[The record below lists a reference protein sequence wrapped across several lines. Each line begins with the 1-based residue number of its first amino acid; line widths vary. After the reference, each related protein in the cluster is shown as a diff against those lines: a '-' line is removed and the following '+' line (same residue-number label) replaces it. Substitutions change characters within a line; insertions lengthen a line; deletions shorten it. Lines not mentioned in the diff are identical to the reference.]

1 MLKTKLLKSF
11 IPIILIVIVSYIS
24 YRFYLKD
31 IYWNN
36 QTQTILID
44 EKSDSKLIEIK
55 KHSSQNFPYSLE
67 IEIEGRTQ
75 ENILV
80 LYGTSPTEMSGQVM
94 LKKGPIKFVTSSDW
108 YEDNCFI
115 LVHSET
121 NRNFKLKVSYRFI
134 TSSY

>member
-1 MLKTKLLKSF
+1 MLKKKLLKSL
-11 IPIILIVIVSYIS
+11 IPILLIVIVSYIS

-67 IEIEGRTQ
+67 IEIEGNTE
-75 ENILV
+75 ENILL

-94 LKKGPIKFVTSSDW
+94 LKKGAIKFVTSSDW
-108 YEDNCFI
+108 YEDNCFM

-121 NRNFKLKVSYRFI
+121 NRNFKLAVNYRFI
-134 TSSY
+134 TSAY